1 MLTQQK
7 LKEYV
12 RYDPET
18 GIFTWV
24 FSKNAHYPIVLGNRA
39 DTISKGYCRV
49 GIKRVRY
56 AAHRLAWLYMTG
68 EWPKN
73 MVDHINGNPLDNR
86 FCNLRDVT
94 ASVNLQNQ
102 RKASPRNKL
111 GFLGVSFN
119 KKSRKYDAFICTNY
133 QKKWLGNYLTPE
145 EAHRAYLTA
154 KRVLHVGCTI

>member
-1 MLTQQK
+1 MFTQQY

-12 RYDPET
+12 HYDPET

-39 DTISKGYCRV
+39 DTVSKGYCRV

-68 EWPKN
+68 DWPKN
-73 MVDHINGNPLDNR
+73 MIDHINGNPLDNR

-102 RKASPRNKL
+102 RKASPRNKS
-111 GFLGVSFN
+111 GFLGVHKNVKGRFE
-119 KKSRKYDAFICTNY
+119 ATICVLG
-133 QKKWLGNYLTPE
+133 KRHWLGAHTTPE
-145 EAHRAYLTA
+145 QAYEAYLQA
-154 KRVLHVGCTI
+154 KRILHQGCTI